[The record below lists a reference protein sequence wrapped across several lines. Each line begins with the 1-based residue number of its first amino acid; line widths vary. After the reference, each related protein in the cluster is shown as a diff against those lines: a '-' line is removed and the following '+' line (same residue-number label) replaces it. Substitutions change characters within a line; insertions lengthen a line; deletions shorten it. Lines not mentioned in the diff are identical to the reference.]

1 MPTSSRERE
10 HLATCVRCKT
20 LHRLQEKGMQVLVS
34 IVENYAMKGTGVRC
48 LQLVMQFV
56 ERLSNLLILY
66 NYICLGIERVG
77 NIWGLLWQRFWNCSH
92 LQVNCQY

>member
-1 MPTSSRERE
+1 MPEIPTASSQKRE

-20 LHRLQEKGMQVLVS
+20 LHRLQEKGMRVS
-34 IVENYAMKGTGVRC
+34 VSAVENYAIKGGHC

-66 NYICLGIERVG
+66 NYICLGIERAG
-77 NIWGLLWQRFWNCSH
+77 KIWGLLWQGFWNRSR
-92 LQVNCQY
+92 L

>member
-1 MPTSSRERE
+1 MPEIPTTSSRKRE

-20 LHRLQEKGMQVLVS
+20 LHRLQEKGMRVS
-34 IVENYAMKGTGVRC
+34 VSAVENYAIKGTRVHC

-66 NYICLGIERVG
+66 NYIYLGMEGVG
-77 NIWGLLWQRFWNCSH
+77 KIWGLLWQRFWNPSH
-92 LQVNCQY
+92 L